1 MPSAAFGATEAALSD
16 FAGVDDDL
24 ELLAGVLFL
33 AGAAPAFTPESLLPS
48 PITNTPTAA
57 MIPAVTAAPR
67 AASAPR
73 GPAAPAAAWAPRGRF
88 ANRPPACAPAACA
101 APPPPAPPPPAPPP
115 PALPAPARCALVQFA
130 PTTLPAAAS
139 TSAFLVAITATGIHS
154 R

>member
-57 MIPAVTAAPR
+57 MIPAVTAAP
-67 AASAPR
+67 
-73 GPAAPAAAWAPRGRF
+73 AAACAPRGRF

-115 PALPAPARCALVQFA
+115 PAVPAPARCALVQFA

>member
-1 MPSAAFGATEAALSD
+1 MPSAALGATEAALAD

-24 ELLAGVLFL
+24 ELLVGVLSL

-48 PITNTPTAA
+48 PITKTPTAA
-57 MIPAVTAAPR
+57 MIPAVTAAP
-67 AASAPR
+67 
-73 GPAAPAAAWAPRGRF
+73 AAACAPRGRF

-101 APPPPAPPPPAPPP
+101 AAPPPAPPPPAPPP
-115 PALPAPARCALVQFA
+115 PAPALAAPARCALVQFA

-139 TSAFLVAITATGIHS
+139 TSAFIVAITATGIHS